1 MNTHKRLF
9 LGLLGASLLLVA
21 LLAAGTWYLIF
32 NPARSIAYQ
41 VILFTMVSLL
51 VGVVFLAFGGLAGIV
66 ITLLAAR
73 TFEPLQGPM
82 RVAVNLFFPV
92 ALALGRLLRIDPNR
106 IKRSFIEVNNQ
117 LVRARHLKVQ
127 PKELLLL
134 VPHCLQYS
142 ECPHKITVYVDN
154 CRRCGRCCIS
164 KLLDLKDK
172 YGFNM
177 GLATGGTL
185 ARKYVREYHPRA
197 IVAVACERDLASGI
211 LDSNPIPVLG
221 VTNERPCG
229 PCFNTCVSIPMV
241 ERAIRYFCGL
251 DKE

>member
-21 LLAAGTWYLIF
+21 FLAVGTWYLIF
-32 NPARSIAYQ
+32 NPARSLTYQ
-41 VILFTMVSLL
+41 VILLIMVLL
-51 VGVVFLAFGGLAGIV
+51 LAGIFFLALSGLAGIV

-73 TFEPLQGPM
+73 AFEPLQAPI
-82 RVAVNLFFPV
+82 RIAVNLFFPV
-92 ALALGRLLRIDPNR
+92 ALVLGRLLRIDPDR
-106 IKRSFIEVNNQ
+106 IKKSFIEVNNQ
-117 LVRARHLKVQ
+117 MVQARNLRI
-127 PKELLLL
+127 PPEELLLL

-142 ECPHKITVYVDN
+142 ECPYKITVHMDN

-164 KLLDLKDK
+164 ELLDLRDK

-185 ARKYVREYHPRA
+185 ARKYVREYRPRA
-197 IVAVACERDLASGI
+197 IVAVACERDLVSGI

-221 VTNERPCG
+221 VSNERPFG
-229 PCFNTCVSIPMV
+229 PCFNTSVSIPSV
-241 ERAIRYFCGL
+241 ERAIRYFCGSN
-251 DKE
+251 KG